1 MRGYVP
7 QRQMLPV
14 IASSMSSSLGFGFSR
29 SNTAALI
36 SWPDWQY
43 PHCGTSSS
51 SQARCSGLLKSGDKP
66 SIVVTAFP
74 SARETGATHE
84 RTASPLICTVQAPH
98 CAMPQPYLVPVSP
111 SCSRITHSNGVD
123 GSTSRSPR
131 LPFTE
136 KLIIEALLS
145 FLLSKMLI

>member
-1 MRGYVP
+1 M
-7 QRQMLPV
+7 
-14 IASSMSSSLGFGFSR
+14 
-29 SNTAALI
+29 
-36 SWPDWQY
+36 
-43 PHCGTSSS
+43 
-51 SQARCSGLLKSGDKP
+51 
-66 SIVVTAFP
+66 VVTAP
-74 SARETGATHE
+74 LRLLIGTWQE

-123 GSTSRSPR
+123 GSTSRSTR

-145 FLLSKMLI
+145 FLLSKMLIRFFAVYTSGRRKFPATR